1 MSLRNKGNRSQRE
14 VQGDKFDVLVRM
26 LTVLLIKSCATE
38 IETKVWRFLKQSL
51 LQLSGAAGSS
61 KRGKERSRKGKEMET
76 PWKVLASSEA
86 LRMLYIAM
94 QVLVVTKD
102 GSRL

>member
-26 LTVLLIKSCATE
+26 LTMSSIKSRATE
-38 IETKVWRFLKQSL
+38 IETKVRRFLKQSL

-61 KRGKERSRKGKEMET
+61 KRGKERSHKGKEMET
-76 PWKVLASSEA
+76 LRKVLASSEA

-102 GSRL
+102 GSR